1 MLPALL
7 TKYSN
12 INMINKIDNVI
23 KMFTYHK
30 KKGIFYNSKKSMCSI
45 YESGLMIYNCL
56 NKSVIYDLEY
66 TEDTTFLYNYD
77 FCIVNEHFTVN
88 NWITKQMI
96 TCFNKPSFCIV
107 TEVSFSKNCIAR
119 SPNFYT
125 AYIVLDSSI
134 DEQSNIYGF
143 PRPLEDS
150 YNINSNHDNVIP
162 IIGSFGFAT
171 HGKSWHKIVEETQK
185 EFEEAIVRFNIPF
198 ATHVPDN
205 EHRINEVIS
214 SCKSILKNSKIKL
227 EITHFNFS
235 KEELIKWCS
244 ENTINCFIYERE
256 HLYDAGLCATTD
268 QAIVSERPLLVSK
281 DIAFRHIHKY
291 IDYYPNISIKQAIKN
306 TIDGVKKIKV
316 DWSSKKFLQKFEKI
330 LILYKTESLINYT
343 IFDYQVSAYYH
354 IQNYTENANITA
366 KIVQLFD
373 DYKNNN
379 IDTFIV
385 SNDIFSDTCFGHIKC
400 LFINININNKI
411 YELKFEE
418 HQEVS
423 WNDIFNTI
431 NAYLIDNNTQYLI
444 QVSMGEIIDKYSI
457 LEIKCKYIS
466 DKLKLQDIN
475 KEMDIL
481 EKHVTDIKTSHFY
494 KMLRHINEQI
504 WLDTDIIKGLNIDNK
519 DQQSIYNFAI
529 TSKQIFDN
537 NQRRF
542 RLKNYFNIL
551 KKSNI
556 KEHKSYITDSCFIAI
571 TEENDIYHKIP
582 EINYLCISYDAIYF
596 NNSYKNTICKLFKNP
611 NIYFVEDDIIEQAFV
626 NKYTLQTY
634 SIDAEL
640 RPKFDFTPIKYKSGG
655 KFGDFLNQ
663 LSVICE
669 KFYETGQKGELYIY
683 NLKYECEQFAFG
695 LDNTYN
701 DTYDIIS
708 SQNYI
713 KTYKIYNNES
723 IDINLSSWREK
734 LVLSHWGDIYKLSY
748 DVSWGSH
755 KWLNINF
762 IDDRWSNKILIN
774 ITPFRFLSKNAFLKM
789 QNHIALQLSDCIFI
803 SNEIDYYD
811 FFCNNTGLK
820 IDYYQPKNFVETVA
834 IINSC
839 KLGYFGFSSMAVIA
853 NSLHKPHYLIGIA
866 NNDFILNNMKIYMP
880 HVIDILV

>member
-1 MLPALL
+1 MIVLFLNHKIQSCGVYQYGLRLFNILNKSQDTSYIYTEIDDYNEYANVINNLSYNLIMYNYHISTMYWLNKNNIQKKVTNIGIPHESDNDMFDVIFNIDPNEIETYNAFSIPRPIYENVENIIANCKIQNSLIYDFINYNEGSDIPIFGSFGFGFHNKGFDKIIKYINSQYDCAIIKLVITLAHFDSNNYSNVNNIVQICNSIVRKPNIKLMISNEFFTNEEILLFLHSNTCNIFLYDLMQGRSISSVIDYAISVNKPFVISDSYMFRHVYSDNICVYKTDIKTAIENSKKMLPALL

-23 KMFTYHK
+23 
-30 KKGIFYNSKKSMCSI
+30 
-45 YESGLMIYNCL
+45 
-56 NKSVIYDLEY
+56 
-66 TEDTTFLYNYD
+66 
-77 FCIVNEHFTVN
+77 
-88 NWITKQMI
+88 
-96 TCFNKPSFCIV
+96 
-107 TEVSFSKNCIAR
+107 
-119 SPNFYT
+119 
-125 AYIVLDSSI
+125 
-134 DEQSNIYGF
+134 
-143 PRPLEDS
+143 
-150 YNINSNHDNVIP
+150 
-162 IIGSFGFAT
+162 
-171 HGKSWHKIVEETQK
+171 
-185 EFEEAIVRFNIPF
+185 
-198 ATHVPDN
+198 
-205 EHRINEVIS
+205 
-214 SCKSILKNSKIKL
+214 
-227 EITHFNFS
+227 
-235 KEELIKWCS
+235 
-244 ENTINCFIYERE
+244 
-256 HLYDAGLCATTD
+256 
-268 QAIVSERPLLVSK
+268 
-281 DIAFRHIHKY
+281 
-291 IDYYPNISIKQAIKN
+291 
-306 TIDGVKKIKV
+306 
-316 DWSSKKFLQKFEKI
+316 
-330 LILYKTESLINYT
+330 ILYKTESLINYT